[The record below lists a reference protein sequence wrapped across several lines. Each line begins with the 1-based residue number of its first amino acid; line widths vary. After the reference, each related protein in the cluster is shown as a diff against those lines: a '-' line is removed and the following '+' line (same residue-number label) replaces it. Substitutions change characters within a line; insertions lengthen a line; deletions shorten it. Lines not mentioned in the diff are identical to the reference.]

1 MDGTTLREMASKH
14 NLNIRHLK
22 STVNSDTTLFFI
34 HGSMGSLTMYSSLI
48 EKYEGKVNIV
58 AYDTMGCG
66 LSDKPELKT
75 EYSTEALT
83 KYAVEIFETFSTAKN
98 VLIGHSYGTAQIARL
113 CNILRSREDKTM
125 ADRING
131 VVLLGTVDTL
141 PKGGSPAFAI
151 FNLPLFLLRPLQ
163 GWMIKSYVNVAFSPL
178 SDQSLRKA
186 SAELSG
192 RNKMHVCKYFYQ
204 QFEWADKHD
213 WEAVSYYPV
222 LICQGKDDQV
232 TSVEGATNLFDLLTL
247 QSKPSGSHAESKKEM
262 SDPNSCIRMK
272 VIEKA
277 GHHLMEEEPAI
288 IASYMEDF
296 FKVCSLNLIYIK

>member
-98 VLIGHSYGTAQIARL
+98 VLIGHSYGTAQIAR
-113 CNILRSREDKTM
+113 
-125 ADRING
+125 
-131 VVLLGTVDTL
+131 
-141 PKGGSPAFAI
+141 
-151 FNLPLFLLRPLQ
+151 
-163 GWMIKSYVNVAFSPL
+163 Y
-178 SDQSLRKA
+178 
-186 SAELSG
+186 
-192 RNKMHVCKYFYQ
+192 
-204 QFEWADKHD
+204 
-213 WEAVSYYPV
+213 
-222 LICQGKDDQV
+222 
-232 TSVEGATNLFDLLTL
+232 
-247 QSKPSGSHAESKKEM
+247 
-262 SDPNSCIRMK
+262 
-272 VIEKA
+272 
-277 GHHLMEEEPAI
+277 
-288 IASYMEDF
+288 
-296 FKVCSLNLIYIK
+296 IYIYIFTYMHIYAYIYTYINMYVHKYMDVYIFIDIYICT